1 MVMKMCKSM
10 EEIHEDG
17 RVEGRAEG
25 RVEGRAEGIA
35 ETTFKIVRN
44 LLAGRDMPYERIAQA
59 ADTSVEEVARI
70 AKESGLAY

>member
-1 MVMKMCKSM
+1 M

-17 RVEGRAEG
+17 RVEGRA
-25 RVEGRAEGIA
+25 EGRAEGIA

-44 LLAGRDMPYERIAQA
+44 LLVGRDMSYERIAQA